1 MSTKL
6 TIYRLIFRSPLHV
19 GEDVVGPEK
28 VSSIVHSDTILSAL
42 YSLAL
47 KVNGDISTKI
57 AGGAVRISSASPF
70 YRDNNDITYYFPKP
84 IIAQEKVFPISE
96 ADYPLRKKLK
106 KLNFIPLDWILKIIN
121 GETIEVTAQEIE
133 NIKEKLKKLFKT
145 HTIPKVALDRITQDS
160 NLFHFGELHFSKGG
174 LFIIADF
181 KDEDMRSAF
190 EGLLKFLGDEG
201 LGGKRTAGY
210 GLFDVETDSFEIN
223 LPENPS
229 KYLLLSLYWPSTEE
243 RYNLN
248 LKESS
253 YQLIRRTGWFL
264 LNDGRSLKRRPLWMF
279 KEGSILNKE
288 PFGGAADV
296 TPDSLNSGRVYR
308 FGYAL
313 SLPMAG
319 SDAE

>member
-1 MSTKL
+1 MTKEL
-6 TIYRLIFRSPLHV
+6 TVYRLIFRSPLHV

-47 KVNGDISTKI
+47 KVNGEISTKI
-57 AGGAVRISSASPF
+57 AEGAVKISSAFPF

-96 ADYPLRKKLK
+96 TDYPLRKQLK

-121 GETIEVTAQEIE
+121 GETIEVNAQKIE
-133 NIKEKLKKLFKT
+133 NIKKKLKELFKT

-160 NLFHFGELHFSKGG
+160 NLFHFGELHFSRGG
-174 LFIIADF
+174 LFILADF
-181 KDEDMRSAF
+181 KEEDMRSAF
-190 EGLLKFLGDEG
+190 EGLLKLLGDEG

-210 GLFDVETDSFEIN
+210 GLFDVETDSFEVN

-229 KYLLLSLYWPSTEE
+229 IYMLLSLYWPTEE
-243 RYNLN
+243 ERSNLN

-264 LNDGRSLKRRPLWMF
+264 LNDGRSLRRRPLWMF
-279 KEGSILNKE
+279 KEGSILNTE
-288 PFGGAADV
+288 PVGGTADV
-296 TPDSLNSGRVYR
+296 TPDFLDSARVYR
-308 FGYAL
+308 FGYAF
-313 SLPMAG
+313 SLPMISG
-319 SDAE
+319 SGE

>member
-1 MSTKL
+1 MTKKL
-6 TIYRLIFRSPLHV
+6 TVYRLIFRSPLHV
-19 GEDVVGPEK
+19 GEDVVGPEE
-28 VSSIVHSDTILSAL
+28 VSSIVHNDTILSAL

-47 KVNGDISTKI
+47 KVKDEFSTKI
-57 AGGAVRISSASPF
+57 AEGAVRISSAFPF
-70 YRDNNDITYYFPKP
+70 YRDTNDITYYFPKP
-84 IIAQEKVFPISE
+84 IISQDRIFPISE

-174 LFIIADF
+174 LFILVDF

-210 GLFDVETDSFEIN
+210 GFFDVETDSFELN
-223 LPENPS
+223 LPENPP
-229 KYLLLSLYWPSTEE
+229 KYMLLSLYWPSEKE
-243 RYNLN
+243 RDNLN

-279 KEGSILNKE
+279 KEGSILNTE
-288 PFGGAADV
+288 PIGGRANV
-296 TPDSLNSGRVYR
+296 TPNSLDSGKVYR

-319 SDAE
+319 SGVA